1 MSSNI
6 AKRWSEGE
14 GTSKFNN
21 TKKVRRSGEGKQR
34 LFPKPCMICKYSGA
48 TNIKYKKQFPRL
60 LTLQTS
66 ADALVRFANIKEA
79 EDISSKNESRKSS
92 MNSPL

>member
-1 MSSNI
+1 
-6 AKRWSEGE
+6 
-14 GTSKFNN
+14 
-21 TKKVRRSGEGKQR
+21 
-34 LFPKPCMICKYSGA
+34 MICKYSGA

-92 MNSPL
+92 MNSPCDVVIQNAKKPDIFSK